1 MYTVAHS
8 NSAMSAADDVYYKV
22 VQHLH
27 VDKLYFDM
35 HQKVM
40 VNISFTNYCWS

>member
-27 VDKLYFDM
+27 VDKLVWHAPKSYGKHIF
-35 HQKVM
+35 
-40 VNISFTNYCWS
+40 Y